1 MRGTVVIALVMV
13 SLARGGQVESSEQI
27 ARTSR
32 FMLFSDCRPMAY
44 DIVLNLTETD
54 LDITENSIRTVVV
67 DRLRIARLFSPKD
80 TSIRKSGILHIDVST
95 AGRAF
100 AVGVSYTKPLY
111 DPASGETSHAISW
124 RDGTIGMHGGSIEDA
139 AVYIRSVV
147 SEKVDKFLVE
157 YLRVNEKAC
166 EAQLR

>member
-1 MRGTVVIALVMV
+1 
-13 SLARGGQVESSEQI
+13 
-27 ARTSR
+27 
-32 FMLFSDCRPMAY
+32 MAY